1 MVFLSFLSVLKI
13 VLRQN
18 AVHTAVADAL
28 VVPVGL
34 AEDPFQFHA
43 AFCHYLAGVGVIGI
57 MSAFHTVCTKLLKKK
72 TDNFCHGFR
81 CDSLMPPAA
90 PDAVT
95 DMYHI
100 NVLLLVYH

>member
-57 MSAFHTVCTKLLKKK
+57 MSAFHPVCTHFFHKKRIISAMAS
-72 TDNFCHGFR
+72 DVI
-81 CDSLMPPAA
+81 P
-90 PDAVT
+90 
-95 DMYHI
+95 
-100 NVLLLVYH
+100 